1 MESQTHRQTES
12 QTDRQ
17 MESQTQTDKLN
28 HRQTDGITDTQTD
41 RITDRQ
47 TNGITDTDGITD
59 TQTDRQTDGCWRATD
74 PVPCQH
80 LGAVLVDDLDDPGGL
95 DPGLSVHLH
104 RDALVSQ
111 DGDLHLPALEHHK
124 EPVTTGQN
132 HTQPGRT
139 T

>member
-17 MESQTQTDKLN
+17 MESQTQTESQT
-28 HRQTDGITDTQTD
+28 HRQT
-41 RITDRQ
+41 
-47 TNGITDTDGITD
+47 N
-59 TQTDRQTDGCWRATD
+59 RQTDGCWRATD

-124 EPVTTGQN
+124 EPVTTTGQN